1 MVLAKLCSNAPFC
14 VRQGLGWGLTVGGA
28 RVLLGLSD
36 EACTS
41 SVYAQAMSDFALA
54 FPWPQEQWLQIV
66 ADQLHEA
73 SCVVFLLIVVAS
85 PRAIHL
91 EFK

>member
-1 MVLAKLCSNAPFC
+1 M
-14 VRQGLGWGLTVGGA
+14 LGP
-28 RVLLGLSD
+28 SD

-73 SCVVFLLIVVAS
+73 SCVVFLVIVVAS
-85 PRAIHL
+85 PRVIRL
-91 EFK
+91 EGK